1 MVEPPNDIERLI
13 QDVLAELGFDADP
26 AEVARRVRR
35 LNYGLPAEDE
45 FSVICAWLGRVS
57 LLHKLDQQQTPIA
70 SKAEFQ
76 VPDILV
82 SFESA
87 GPVLVE
93 IKVCNDRTLSFK
105 PDYHTRLTQYASLLG
120 LPLLIA
126 WKFHSLWTLFDARH
140 LTLARKN
147 FNITH
152 NEAMR
157 QNLLGALA
165 GDVAFKLA
173 EGSGVHL
180 DLAKEEL
187 IETTPTEDGYTEVWQ
202 MRVSNVFFTGQGGEV
217 RDDLHIE
224 TTQLLTTWDLES
236 TEEHFPTHVRQSFTV
251 GADGIEFAH
260 RALVRLLDW
269 ESGAKDRASWRNVL
283 RSTEITRSIAHFGTA
298 LKRGL
303 TEGVVSHI
311 FRQQPV
317 TTPDFLVEAD

>member
-187 IETTPTEDGYTEVWQ
+187 IETSITI
-202 MRVSNVFFTGQGGEV
+202 S
-217 RDDLHIE
+217 I
-224 TTQLLTTWDLES
+224 WDS
-236 TEEHFPTHVRQSFTV
+236 ANF
-251 GADGIEFAH
+251 
-260 RALVRLLDW
+260 
-269 ESGAKDRASWRNVL
+269 
-283 RSTEITRSIAHFGTA
+283 
-298 LKRGL
+298 
-303 TEGVVSHI
+303 
-311 FRQQPV
+311 
-317 TTPDFLVEAD
+317 